1 MRKQSLWPWIYIND
15 SYASP
20 TLCHQRCEKILPLE
34 HFAPTSVKLM
44 DILPQL
50 FFAYYFG
57 ISLAYLGHILGMSW
71 PYHIDMPKIWPR
83 YAQWP
88 SLGNILDISW
98 ECHGHVSEYLGHILG
113 IFLPSLG
120 NVSDLSW
127 ACLLDRHNIC
137 QKIYTARFSG

>member
-1 MRKQSLWPWIYIND
+1 MSFSFLESNLFGLESILVIAIAITLWESFALRTFCPNFCKTSGHFAQI
-15 SYASP
+15 
-20 TLCHQRCEKILPLE
+20 
-34 HFAPTSVKLM
+34 HFAPT
-44 DILPQL
+44 

-98 ECHGHVSEYLGHILG
+98 EWFGHILG
-113 IFLPSLG
+113 MSSRHILG
-120 NVSDLSW
+120 MSW
-127 ACLLDRHNIC
+127 ADL
-137 QKIYTARFSG
+137 RFVGTSGTGGPVQFFLTV